1 MLGRVCQRT
10 FVDTYSKL
18 AFAKLHDR
26 KTPITPA
33 ELLNDRAVP
42 VFGEKEVKG
51 SPRGLTDR
59 GINYCGN
66 PVHPEREL
74 DISIENMDH
83 TRTRTKS
90 PQTNG
95 IVERYQKTSST
106 SSTGLPFRK
115 NIHAAIREPRKA
127 LDALM
132 TQQNEAR
139 THQGRY
145 CFVKTPMP
153 TFLDARAVARDKQIG
168 DQFVVQPE
176 A

>member
-26 KTPITPA
+26 KTPITAA

-42 VFGEKEVKG
+42 VFGEKEMRL
-51 SPRGLTDR
+51 SRGLTDR

-66 PVHPEREL
+66 PEHPECEL
-74 DISIENMDH
+74 YISIEIMDH

-95 IVERYQKTSST
+95 IVERYQKTM
-106 SSTGLPFRK
+106 LDEFYRIAFCK